1 MTANKAIGIIEARG
15 LVALTAGIEA
25 MCKTADVECVAIQ
38 KVGMGFL
45 AAALEGS
52 VAAVRQ
58 ALEIGELAV
67 REHGELKAARLYP
80 KPDDASLVLLNNG
93 SRQVFEQ
100 TARALEHGSS

>member
-1 MTANKAIGIIEARG
+1 MTATKAVGIIEARG

-25 MCKTADVECVAIQ
+25 MCKTADVQCVAIQ
-38 KVGMGFL
+38 KVGMGYL

-67 REHGELKAARLYP
+67 REHGELKAARMYP
-80 KPDDASLVLLNNG
+80 KPDDASLNVLDNG
-93 SRQVFEQ
+93 SRKVF
-100 TARALEHGSS
+100 TGSAPALEHGSA